1 MNYYKIKTH
10 KGDTLLLI
18 EVPLDA
24 MGIELISRLKSAI
37 VNEEHNDLWYYTKK
51 SDDMI
56 LVALP
61 KNNYELIGTT
71 STLTDKQANDLVEY
85 FELESVYKNY
95 NPNSIDDY
103 WKFNTALESWE
114 SFLQANNIDTTKNY
128 CILKILKNE

>member
-1 MNYYKIKTH
+1 MQKQITTH

-24 MGIELISRLKSAI
+24 MGIELISRLESAI

-56 LVALP
+56 FVELP

-71 STLTDKQANDLVEY
+71 STLTDKDVEFFVEFVSGVNGIGY
-85 FELESVYKNY
+85 R
-95 NPNSIDDY
+95 DY
-103 WKFNTALESWE
+103 LIKTMVTHKETALESFNSLLE
-114 SFLQANNIDTTKNY
+114 VNNIDTNKNWVL
-128 CILKILKNE
+128 LKLLNNG